1 MKPRLLFVTL
11 GVLALA
17 VYSKGQQ
24 TTQPTAPLTVK
35 VSFSVIDG
43 SGRAVNDLKIEDIQ
57 VFDRGSPVN
66 VQSLAKETAPVM
78 YGLVVDRSGS
88 LKLHF
93 SNIIDVAKQIIA
105 ANEANDQTFL
115 VSFVNGDKMNIVQ
128 EVTSNTAALVAGLTT
143 LKVEG
148 GQTAL
153 IDAVYLSAQYAMKH
167 QSSDMHYRLAL
178 VLLTDGEER
187 SSYYR
192 EEQLMQLL
200 DKSKIQVFVVAL
212 VTDLE
217 DDSGFIRQSRR
228 QKATDV
234 ARRLGEKS
242 RGDAFILKSPKELA
256 DATRL
261 LTTELHSQYVLGYNP
276 TRNIDKDN
284 RKVEIKLTKS
294 PQHEKWRLVVGN
306 VTTEAQK

>member
-1 MKPRLLFVTL
+1 MKPRLLFITL

-17 VYSKGQQ
+17 GYSKGQQ
-24 TTQPTAPLTVK
+24 TTQPTPPLTVK
-35 VSFSVIDG
+35 VSFSVLDAA
-43 SGRAVNDLKIEDIQ
+43 GRAVNDLKTEDIQ
-57 VFDRGSPVN
+57 VFDGGGPVN
-66 VQSLAKETAPVM
+66 VQSLVKETAPVM

-93 SNIIDVAKQIIA
+93 SNIIDVAKQVIA

-128 EVTSNTAALVAGLTT
+128 EVTSTTAALVAGLTT

-153 IDAVYLSAQYAMKH
+153 IDAVYLSAQYALKH

-200 DKSKIQVFVVAL
+200 DQSRIQVFVIAL

-217 DDSGFIRQSRR
+217 DHSGFIRQSRR
-228 QKATDV
+228 QKATDF

-242 RGDAFILKSPKELA
+242 RGDAFIVKSPKELG
-256 DATRL
+256 DAASL

-276 TRNIDKDN
+276 TRNIDKDH